1 MTHPTIRAVIF
12 DAYGTLL
19 DVHSAMAAHAAR
31 VGPAWATVSADW
43 RTRQLEYTWIAA
55 LTGRHRDFAAITDES
70 LRIVALRHGIDD
82 PALLADI
89 AASYRRLAAYPEVAE
104 CLADLRARG
113 IACAILSNG
122 TPDMLA
128 EAVGAAGIA
137 PLLDDVLSIE
147 AAGVYKPDPRV
158 YALATARFACEPGE
172 LLFVSSN
179 GWDAYGATVFGCRVA
194 WVNRAGGPAEYGLEQ
209 SATILPDLA
218 GLARAL

>member
-1 MTHPTIRAVIF
+1 MPRPIRAAIF

-31 VGPAWATVSADW
+31 IGPAWANVSAEW

-82 PALLADI
+82 AGLLADI
-89 AASYRRLAAYPEVAE
+89 AASYRRLAAYPEVLG
-104 CLADLRARG
+104 CLVDLRARG
-113 IACAILSNG
+113 LGRAILSNG

-128 EAVGAAGIA
+128 SAVDEAGIG
-137 PLLDDVLSIE
+137 PLLDDVLSVE
-147 AAGVYKPDPRV
+147 AVGVYKPDPRV
-158 YALATARFACEPGE
+158 YALATARFGCAPDE

-179 GWDAYGATVFGCRVA
+179 GWDAHGAAVFGCRVA
-194 WVNRAGGPAEYGLEQ
+194 WVNRAGGPAEYGLEH
-209 SATILPDLA
+209 SATILPDLTD
-218 GLARAL
+218 LARAL